1 MLTEYAVLLLISL
14 GGIAIAWQLGIRNLW
29 LSIPGGLMI
38 AVVLR
43 DVLFSTMNM
52 VNQRW
57 ISGFAF
63 FGILALGLV
72 VSAWQAGRGLYKNMI
87 LGTVI
92 SVLATTSTR
101 VIGLQGTPHPD
112 SLWIL
117 SLTRL
122 FDLNGNIAFLNGHT
136 AIKRGFSYPL
146 LLSLGPSGQYLSG
159 LTPYI
164 YAALGCLV
172 IWVVRQLTREAARKR
187 VIWVSGLLLL
197 ATFSTVMPLRAIFY
211 INGHTLTA
219 VGMLA
224 AAGVAAIAVRD
235 FELTRE
241 HLLIVCLGVFTAST
255 SRIEGIALVALVVLP
270 LISQRWIRRS
280 AILWIIGSG
289 TFGLCMWLATYHSY
303 IINATDLP
311 WYVFMAIVVAA
322 GCLPALK
329 IFDWLR
335 FRLVPL
341 ALISMTVLFIAAE
354 VVFHN
359 ALRKGNQALAD
370 NLFYGSGR
378 WGIFFGAIVLGIVL
392 GNWKKMSP
400 EHKTLLA
407 ITASLILGSL
417 ITKMLDG
424 GQFGHP
430 TLGRTGWSD
439 SLNRMWLQSFAIFL
453 VTVLVGL
460 VQNNKIWGAEETSKG

>member
-1 MLTEYAVLLLISL
+1 
-14 GGIAIAWQLGIRNLW
+14 
-29 LSIPGGLMI
+29 
-38 AVVLR
+38 
-43 DVLFSTMNM
+43 
-52 VNQRW
+52 
-57 ISGFAF
+57 
-63 FGILALGLV
+63 
-72 VSAWQAGRGLYKNMI
+72 
-87 LGTVI
+87 
-92 SVLATTSTR
+92 
-101 VIGLQGTPHPD
+101 
-112 SLWIL
+112 
-117 SLTRL
+117 
-122 FDLNGNIAFLNGHT
+122 
-136 AIKRGFSYPL
+136 
-146 LLSLGPSGQYLSG
+146 
-159 LTPYI
+159 
-164 YAALGCLV
+164 
-172 IWVVRQLTREAARKR
+172 
-187 VIWVSGLLLL
+187 
-197 ATFSTVMPLRAIFY
+197 
-211 INGHTLTA
+211 
-219 VGMLA
+219 
-224 AAGVAAIAVRD
+224 
-235 FELTRE
+235 
-241 HLLIVCLGVFTAST
+241 VFTAST

-378 WGIFFGAIVLGIVL
+378 WGIFFGAIILGIVL